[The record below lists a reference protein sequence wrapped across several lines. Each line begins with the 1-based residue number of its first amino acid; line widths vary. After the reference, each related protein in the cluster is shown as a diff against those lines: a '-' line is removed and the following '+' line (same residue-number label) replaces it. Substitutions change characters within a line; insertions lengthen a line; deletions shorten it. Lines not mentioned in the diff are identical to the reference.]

1 MQMRGA
7 GTPALTHCSMMGC
20 ARLIDAHPW
29 SSMSAV
35 AASARS
41 DRADCDIFR
50 RQRFLRFIGVWSIFR
65 IVIRHEHAPSP
76 PREPAGQERGPRQR
90 HEPAVALAEMPLD
103 DRCAATRTCVLALRG
118 SSHCIRKPFRGRQ
131 RNRKPAGGPA
141 ERVSRP
147 GACRHSAPRLVC
159 CHLCAIA
166 DCCITR
172 ARERAHERGPAL
184 QARAVVGNVFLSPNG
199 CRRAGT
205 ARFKAAMKCQYSPAL
220 RAKKPSRQLCVCTR
234 ARTHAR
240 THARTQL

>member
-1 MQMRGA
+1 M
-7 GTPALTHCSMMGC
+7 
-20 ARLIDAHPW
+20 
-29 SSMSAV
+29 
-35 AASARS
+35 
-41 DRADCDIFR
+41 
-50 RQRFLRFIGVWSIFR
+50 
-65 IVIRHEHAPSP
+65 
-76 PREPAGQERGPRQR
+76 
-90 HEPAVALAEMPLD
+90 ALAEMPLD

-220 RAKKPSRQLCVCTR
+220 RAKKHTRQFCVCLH
-234 ARTHAR
+234 ACAHAR
-240 THARTQL
+240 NREGHENRLELIQPFCDLRWEQRRQFRRRCAWGIGITLGLIALMVSPHLHLASRRLWRCSCHLSSLHAFVSICCPSLKFKQKR